1 MQSATFPSQAVR
13 KPQENI
19 FPPQRKYSLKER
31 LTYRSDLSE
40 KIAQRIE
47 LAGERTG
54 NRFAQGRAFLIRECS
69 HPSNSWVGEKLEK
82 LEGDINSP
90 DGADVTLFGGYGTLY
105 SCNHRACPNCSNKQR
120 KRARAKAEKAMDS
133 HKLMCGHDWRFVTLT
148 QRKDTSR
155 TLLESIQ
162 ILQRA
167 WRKLTKSEFW
177 RQRVRGGIKGVEFTH
192 DADGYHVHM
201 HLLVES
207 RWIEVARNCVNP
219 KCRSVKVEKT
229 LPDEMHSQSRFHCK
243 ACWWSW
249 SEEAHPANNL
259 IDVWERIISEA
270 QGKTFQDTA
279 SVSVR
284 LVRAYE
290 KDATRISRKKALF
303 EVLKYVAKASDWLN
317 LADDELVALT
327 TIRRWP
333 RMFEIFGSL
342 GATSKLIEEKTIL
355 DTKNLSVQPDPSEET
370 DNTQKPV
377 FKKADSLLALLERL
391 TLDEFKTIATARIQK
406 TKDFRM
412 RQLAA
417 LYPTGRFSLLKDFA
431 YHQHRYIGIFV
442 EVDFKAGAA

>member
-1 MQSATFPSQAVR
+1 MPSTSLSSQAVR

-19 FPPQRKYSLKER
+19 FPGQEKYSLKER
-31 LTYRSDLSE
+31 LTYRVDLSE

-47 LAGERTG
+47 LAGKRTG
-54 NRFAQGRAFLIRECS
+54 NRFAEGRAFLIRECS
-69 HPSNSWVGEKLEK
+69 QPGNSWVGEDLEK

-90 DGADVTLFGGYGTLY
+90 DGADVIVFGGYGTLY
-105 SCNHRACPNCSNKQR
+105 SCNHRACPNCSNKLR

-148 QRKDTSR
+148 QRKDPSR
-155 TLLESIQ
+155 TLVESIQ

-167 WRKLTKSEFW
+167 WRTLNKSEFW
-177 RQRVRGGIKGVEFTH
+177 KQRVRGGIKGVEFTH
-192 DADGYHVHM
+192 DSDGYHVHM

-219 KCRSVKVEKT
+219 KCRSVKVDKI
-229 LPDEMHSQSRFHCK
+229 LPDETHSQSRFHCR
-243 ACWWSW
+243 ACACEW
-249 SEEAHPANNL
+249 SEDQHSANNL
-259 IDVWERIISEA
+259 IDVWEKIISEA

-290 KDATRISRKKALF
+290 KDASRISRKKALF

-317 LADDELVALT
+317 LPDDELVALT

-333 RMFEIFGSL
+333 RMFELFGSL
-342 GATSKLIEEKTIL
+342 SATSKLIEEKTIL
-355 DTKNLSVQPDPSEET
+355 DTKNLSVQPHPSEET
-370 DNTQKPV
+370 ENVTKPV
-377 FKKADSLLALLERL
+377 FKKAESLLDLLEHL
-391 TLDEFKTIATARIQK
+391 TLEQFKGIALARIQK
-406 TKDFRM
+406 VRDFRM

-417 LYPTGRFSLLKDFA
+417 LYPTGRFSILKDFA
-431 YHQHRYIGIFV
+431 YHNHRYIGIFV
-442 EVDFKAGAA
+442 DVDFKKGAA